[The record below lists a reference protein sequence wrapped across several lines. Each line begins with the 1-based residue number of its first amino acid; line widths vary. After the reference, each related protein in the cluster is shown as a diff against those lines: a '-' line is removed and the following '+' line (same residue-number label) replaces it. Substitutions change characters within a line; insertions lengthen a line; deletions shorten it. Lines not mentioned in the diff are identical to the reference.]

1 MSTPP
6 WIRSAID
13 NGLAAARLES
23 QAGGQALPPA
33 HPVDAAPKNDP
44 SNKSD
49 RDADEQSF
57 HEGRFAADEG
67 SVEAPLE
74 LDLVPRPDAAL
85 VASLRERARGEM
97 PPRKERDEQGAI
109 AAEHSSDLDEPDE
122 RARPTAGP
130 LKTTAALAGLLACI
144 AGGFALGGGFD
155 GARTAE
161 VSEVADI
168 DSQSAQ
174 VPLVESGEGCE
185 TEHGENFF
193 RGNGPGDRLSQ
204 VGVVAA
210 FEHAYYVEKDATRAV
225 ELTTEDA
232 GLDPVR
238 LDTEGIGALP
248 EGTTHCLEASTDG
261 GDVVSVRLSELRPD
275 ADPIVIHQRI
285 TTGLDDNG
293 IYAITTIE
301 HTGAPAE

>member
-23 QAGGQALPPA
+23 QAGGPSA
-33 HPVDAAPKNDP
+33 HPDDANREHDP
-44 SNKSD
+44 
-49 RDADEQSF
+49 ADEHDRERDDQGLE
-57 HEGRFAADEG
+57 EGVLAVPG
-67 SVEAPLE
+67 NSVDAPLE
-74 LDLVPRPDAAL
+74 LDLVPRPEAAL
-85 VASLRERARGEM
+85 AASLRARVRRESTKEEVSGE
-97 PPRKERDEQGAI
+97 PGSHADEI
-109 AAEHSSDLDEPDE
+109 SSELDESS
-122 RARPTAGP
+122 APTRSSAGA

-155 GARTAE
+155 GTRTAS

-168 DSQSAQ
+168 DSQSAK
-174 VPLVESGEGCE
+174 VPLVEQDEGCE

-210 FEHAYYVEKDATRAV
+210 FEHAYYVEKDPVRAV
-225 ELTTEDA
+225 DLTSEEA

-238 LDTEGIGALP
+238 LDSEGIGTLP
-248 EGTTHCLEASTDG
+248 EGTTHCLEATADG
-261 GDVVSVRLSELRPD
+261 GDVVSVRLSERRPD
-275 ADPIVIHQRI
+275 ADPIVIHQQI
-285 TTGLDDNG
+285 HTGLDDNG
-293 IYAITTIE
+293 IYVINKIE
-301 HTGAPAE
+301 HTSAPAQ